1 MGMEALKMADKPNYS
16 ALVFR
21 KDKTSAEKADGILK
35 VVSGMLDQYGE
46 YLDSKRLSRLDAGG
60 EVRYDYFGDACIGGE
75 GGVQA
80 FFDRQQGAN
89 VTKVIVDE
97 CAQATEPVVN
107 YLQTVLRSASGLRTC
122 WLGSCNP
129 NPYSEY
135 WRALVDWWVDDDG
148 MAIPERSGKI
158 RYYFQYGDTIKE
170 TAWGNTPEE
179 VFSQAK
185 DYIIARFGRNKT
197 IDETNCHNYIKNITF
212 IASDLE
218 DNKIMLS
225 SNPDYEKN
233 LGGTAQE
240 VSINALGSWKLIK
253 GGNEWITRSEM
264 EEFFD
269 NEPQYDDNFRCAT
282 LDIAYGYGDMIV
294 MGHWIGH
301 HLQDLQYSNTVKPK
315 ELYGW
320 VRNNLW
326 EWDLGE
332 NRLAFDGLGAP
343 MFRDEFPDS
352 YAILRAVEKD
362 STKRKADQPVKV
374 YYDLRSQLA
383 DYMVS
388 RLKGVVTEHKKC
400 GFSINPELLDRPYKN
415 TTVREEFL
423 KQRRA
428 ILRDVERENGKL
440 RLLQKKDAKKIVGSS
455 PDLIEGTL
463 LYRSYFDV
471 CNVFMPIEEDIFD
484 NLKWC

>member
-1 MGMEALKMADKPNYS
+1 MICSM
-16 ALVFR
+16 
-21 KDKTSAEKADGILK
+21 
-35 VVSGMLDQYGE
+35 
-46 YLDSKRLSRLDAGG
+46 
-60 EVRYDYFGDACIGGE
+60 
-75 GGVQA
+75 
-80 FFDRQQGAN
+80 
-89 VTKVIVDE
+89 
-97 CAQATEPVVN
+97 
-107 YLQTVLRSASGLRTC
+107 
-122 WLGSCNP
+122 NP

-170 TAWGNTPEE
+170 TVWGNTPEE
-179 VFSQAK
+179 VFNEAK
-185 DYIIARFGRNKT
+185 DYIIARFGRNKI

-218 DNKIMLS
+218 DNKIMLN

-253 GGNEWITRSEM
+253 GGNEWITRAEM
-264 EEFFD
+264 EEFFN

-294 MGHWIGH
+294 MAHWIGH
-301 HLQDLQYSNTVKPK
+301 HLQDLQYSSTVKPK

-320 VRNNLW
+320 VRNNLL

-362 STKRKADQPVKV
+362 STKRKSDQPVKV
-374 YYDLRSQLA
+374 YFDLRSQLA

-388 RLKGVVTEHKKC
+388 RLKGVVTEDNKC
-400 GFSINPELLDRPYKN
+400 GFSINPELLDKPYKN